1 MSKVAIRLILA
12 LVLLALGIYLGV
24 RRHSKPSGGSGPEAS
39 SETKQLK
46 PAPNFALTDI
56 NGHPLQL
63 SDYKGKVVLLDFWAT
78 WCAPCRSEIPHFI
91 AWQKQ
96 YGPQGLQ
103 VIGLSMD
110 DDSKPVPAFIQ
121 QFGIDYPVAMGDA
134 KLADQYGGVL
144 GLPVT
149 FVIGRDGQIHHKHVG
164 LTDLALLEGEIKQLL
179 QK

>member
-1 MSKVAIRLILA
+1 MSRSTKL
-12 LVLLALGIYLGV
+12 LLALIVLGVGIYYGLHM
-24 RRHSKPSGGSGPEAS
+24 RRQRTGTGGRTAQ
-39 SETKQLK
+39 ETKLT
-46 PAPNFALTDI
+46 PAPDFTLIDI

-78 WCAPCRSEIPHFI
+78 WCAPCRSEIPKFI

-110 DDSKPVPAFIQ
+110 DDSKPVPAFMQ

-149 FVIGRDGQIHHKHVG
+149 FVIGRDGQIYHKHVG
-164 LTDLALLEGEIKQLL
+164 LTDMALLEGEVKQVLE
-179 QK
+179 K

>member
-1 MSKVAIRLILA
+1 VNKVAIRLIFA

-24 RRHSKPSGGSGPEAS
+24 RRHNHAS
-39 SETKQLK
+39 SAAGVQVSGETKKLA
-46 PAPNFALTDI
+46 PAPNFTLTDI
-56 NGHPLQL
+56 NGQPLRL
-63 SDYKGKVVLLDFWAT
+63 ADYKGKVVLLDFWAT
-78 WCAPCRSEIPHFI
+78 WCAPCRSEIPHFV

-110 DDSKPVPAFIQ
+110 DDSKPVPAFMQ
-121 QFGIDYPVAMGDA
+121 QFGIDYPVALGDA

-149 FVIGRDGQIHHKHVG
+149 FVIGRDGQIYHKHVG
-164 LTDLALLEGEIKQLL
+164 LTDMALLEGEVKQLL
-179 QK
+179 EK